1 MLAFLENF
9 TDGFMGNIIG
19 GTAASATIMATLILI
34 TILVAILLAARLDL
48 ELALVMVSPAI
59 IIASFA
65 GLLPPL
71 TFGIIVFLLALF
83 WVGIIMAL
91 IR

>member
-1 MLAFLENF
+1 MLSFLEDL
-9 TDGFMGNIIG
+9 TGSVMGNIIG
-19 GTAASATIMATLILI
+19 GSQSGAVLMSTLFLI

-48 ELALVMVSPAI
+48 ELALVIVSPAI
-59 IIASFA
+59 VVASFA

-71 TFGIIVFLLALF
+71 SFGVIVLLLAIFWSGIIL
-83 WVGIIMAL
+83 AL

>member
-1 MLAFLENF
+1 MLSFLQQFVDAFMSNV
-9 TDGFMGNIIG
+9 IG
-19 GTAASATIMATLILI
+19 GSNSSAIIMGVLFLI

-48 ELALVMVSPAI
+48 ELALVIVSPAI

-65 GLLPPL
+65 GLLPAL
-71 TFGIIVFLLALF
+71 SFGIIVFLLALF
-83 WVGIIMAL
+83 WSGIILAL

>member
-1 MLAFLENF
+1 MLEFMDVF
-9 TDGFMGNIIG
+9 TDGIIANIIG
-19 GTAASATIMATLILI
+19 GTNASAVIMASLFLI

-48 ELALVMVSPAI
+48 ELAMVIVSPAI

-71 TFGIIVFLLALF
+71 SFGVIVLLLALF
-83 WVGIIMAL
+83 WSGIIMAI

>member
-1 MLAFLENF
+1 MLAFLEEF
-9 TDGFMGNIIG
+9 TNGFMGNIVG
-19 GTAASATIMATLILI
+19 GTAANSVIMATLMLI
-34 TILVAILLAARLDL
+34 VILVAILLAARLDL
-48 ELALVMVSPAI
+48 ELALVIVSPAI
-59 IIASFA
+59 IISSFA

>member
-1 MLAFLENF
+1 MLEFLSDF
-9 TDGFMGNIIG
+9 TNGFMGNIIG
-19 GTAASATIMATLILI
+19 GPDSSAVIMGVLFLI
-34 TILVAILLAARLDL
+34 TILVAILLAARVEL
-48 ELALVMVSPAI
+48 ELAMVIVSPAI

-71 TFGIIVFLLALF
+71 SFGIIVLILAVF
-83 WVGIIMAL
+83 WTGVILAL